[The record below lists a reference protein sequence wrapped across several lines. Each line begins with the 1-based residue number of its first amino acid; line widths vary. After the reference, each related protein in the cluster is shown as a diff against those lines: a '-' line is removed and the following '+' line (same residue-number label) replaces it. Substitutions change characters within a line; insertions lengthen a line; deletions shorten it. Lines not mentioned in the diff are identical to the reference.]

1 MPSEAM
7 LNRVKRIL
15 CWFVAFVFVAFTSF
29 FAIQNY
35 QSVNIDLLY
44 QQIELPLVFIIL
56 TAFLFGLVVAWLLNA
71 WVFIKQINTIRELT
85 KDIQDCKQEL
95 SQLRKLPL
103 SRP

>member
-1 MPSEAM
+1 M
-7 LNRVKRIL
+7 LNKLKRML
-15 CWFVAFVFVAFTSF
+15 WWVAAFVFVALTSF

-35 QSVNIDLLY
+35 QAVNIDLLY

-56 TAFLFGLVVAWLLNA
+56 TAFLLGIVVAWLLNA
-71 WVFIKQINTIRELT
+71 WVFIKQINTIRQLT

-95 SQLRKLPL
+95 SQLRQLPL